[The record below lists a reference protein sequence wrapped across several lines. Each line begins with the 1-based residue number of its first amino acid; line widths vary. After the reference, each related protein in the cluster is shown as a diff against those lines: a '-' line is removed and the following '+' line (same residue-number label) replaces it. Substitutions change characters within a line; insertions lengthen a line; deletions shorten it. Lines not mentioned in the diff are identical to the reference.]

1 MAALHVWRRLS
12 VPAQESVD
20 DLAKPQQIIK
30 LAERG
35 CVVDIGIARGSV
47 GVGIAPVGPRS
58 GNERSAAVRQDNE
71 DEQDATPLD
80 AAYHRQRLPLERMA
94 FAGDDHPTRNIPEMG
109 SLPYLP
115 STRSARNG

>member
-35 CVVDIGIARGSV
+35 DDIGIARGRV
-47 GVGIAPVGPRS
+47 GVGIAPVGPRG
-58 GNERSAAVRQDNE
+58 GNERSAAVRQNDE
-71 DEQDATPLD
+71 GEQDATPLD

-94 FAGDDHPTRNIPEMG
+94 FAGDGHQTWNIPEMG
-109 SLPYLP
+109 SLLYLP
-115 STRSARNG
+115 STR

>member
-115 STRSARNG
+115 STASIGS